1 MNYWML
7 CVFTSKS
14 KDKRERENRRREE
27 KEKELRKLEEMRKK
41 NEKK

>member
-1 MNYWML
+1 ML

-14 KDKRERENRRREE
+14 KDKRERENRRRKE